1 MMTLQVNQQLVL
13 EIPVEGAPAPET
25 VWLKDDAEVKSDDV
39 IRVSHAANCAKLMF
53 IPARRFEMGLALFFP
68 NTTLHSFCCLV
79 IPKSICIFAV
89 LRDLSEP
96 ILTQT
101 ELS

>member
-1 MMTLQVNQQLVL
+1 MTLQVNQQLVL

-53 IPARRFEMGLALFFP
+53 IPARRFEIDFALLFRKQNLVVP
-68 NTTLHSFCCLV
+68 GKQVQSNLCTTTTL
-79 IPKSICIFAV
+79 
-89 LRDLSEP
+89 E
-96 ILTQT
+96 TQNFGRC
-101 ELS
+101 